1 LAHTPQAAA
10 RRAVASAQC
19 RGDPAG
25 AGAVA
30 AATLHSLS
38 VRARAGAPQAE
49 LQVLADAAVDL
60 ICR

>member
-1 LAHTPQAAA
+1 
-10 RRAVASAQC
+10 VASAQC

-38 VRARAGAPQAE
+38 VRARAGDPQAE
-49 LQVLADAAVDL
+49 LQVLADAAIDL